1 MPIRRYVEHGV
12 VFTPEVLSTMSNAF
26 TAATE
31 VLEIGGDEIKRAAVA
46 RFIIRLAQEDGNLD
60 AAALRDRA
68 VAVFGGPIFAVVI
81 NERHRVEA
89 ASASGSER
97 PESECPSRGI
107 ALCGDEPHDGRR
119 DPEPKG
125 PWEELDRDGPIMSKA
140 ARRAR
145 AGLSRCGIS
154 IRASSTPRLI
164 SDDEWNG
171 RNEARRAAVL
181 EAIGISGSQ
190 K

>member
-1 MPIRRYVEHGV
+1 MPIRRYAEHGV
-12 VFTPEVLSTMSNAF
+12 VFTPEVLSVLSNTF

-81 NERHRVEA
+81 NERHR

-97 PESECPSRGI
+97 PTE
-107 ALCGDEPHDGRR
+107 
-119 DPEPKG
+119 
-125 PWEELDRDGPIMSKA
+125 
-140 ARRAR
+140 
-145 AGLSRCGIS
+145 
-154 IRASSTPRLI
+154 
-164 SDDEWNG
+164 
-171 RNEARRAAVL
+171 
-181 EAIGISGSQ
+181 
-190 K
+190 

>member
-1 MPIRRYVEHGV
+1 MPIRHYVEHGV
-12 VFTPEVLSTMSNAF
+12 VFTPEVLSTTSNAF

-81 NERHRVEA
+81 NERVEA

-97 PESECPSRGI
+97 PRE
-107 ALCGDEPHDGRR
+107 
-119 DPEPKG
+119 
-125 PWEELDRDGPIMSKA
+125 
-140 ARRAR
+140 
-145 AGLSRCGIS
+145 
-154 IRASSTPRLI
+154 
-164 SDDEWNG
+164 
-171 RNEARRAAVL
+171 
-181 EAIGISGSQ
+181 
-190 K
+190 

>member
-31 VLEIGGDEIKRAAVA
+31 VLEIGGEIKRAAIA

-60 AAALRDRA
+60 AAALHDRA

-97 PESECPSRGI
+97 PGE
-107 ALCGDEPHDGRR
+107 
-119 DPEPKG
+119 
-125 PWEELDRDGPIMSKA
+125 
-140 ARRAR
+140 
-145 AGLSRCGIS
+145 
-154 IRASSTPRLI
+154 
-164 SDDEWNG
+164 
-171 RNEARRAAVL
+171 
-181 EAIGISGSQ
+181 
-190 K
+190 

>member
-1 MPIRRYVEHGV
+1 MPIRHYVEHGV
-12 VFTPEVLSTMSNAF
+12 VFTSEVLSTMSNAF

-97 PESECPSRGI
+97 PRE
-107 ALCGDEPHDGRR
+107 
-119 DPEPKG
+119 
-125 PWEELDRDGPIMSKA
+125 
-140 ARRAR
+140 
-145 AGLSRCGIS
+145 
-154 IRASSTPRLI
+154 
-164 SDDEWNG
+164 
-171 RNEARRAAVL
+171 
-181 EAIGISGSQ
+181 
-190 K
+190 

>member
-89 ASASGSER
+89 ASASRSKR
-97 PESECPSRGI
+97 PRE
-107 ALCGDEPHDGRR
+107 
-119 DPEPKG
+119 
-125 PWEELDRDGPIMSKA
+125 
-140 ARRAR
+140 
-145 AGLSRCGIS
+145 
-154 IRASSTPRLI
+154 
-164 SDDEWNG
+164 
-171 RNEARRAAVL
+171 
-181 EAIGISGSQ
+181 
-190 K
+190 